1 MFFLYNLI
9 LDLFVIFALPFFL
22 VKLVTTKKYR
32 KGLMQRLGILPG
44 EQIARI
50 QGMQPIWVHAVSV
63 GETVAAVPLVRALR
77 RRYPEKKILVTTVT
91 ATGNQIA
98 RFQIKEADA
107 VLFFPFDLS
116 PIVKRVIQRIRPSLF
131 ILMETE
137 IWPNCIRYMHE
148 MQVPVLVVNGRIS
161 SASYRGYLGIRFLI
175 RRVLGMV
182 SAFSMQTEEDVRRII
197 DLGAPEPRVRRAGNI
212 KFDRQAVPLSVEE
225 KGSLRRDYLLPE
237 QGDIL
242 IAGSTHRGEDLPLID
257 TYIQLRKE
265 FPDLIFV
272 LAPRH
277 PERADEVASLLRGKG
292 LPYQKRS
299 RPEPGKPVLLLDTV
313 GDLSRLYGA
322 GTVSFVGGSLVPS
335 GGQNI
340 LEPAVYGVPVVFGP
354 HMENFPE
361 ISNVIRERGGGL
373 QVRGPEELL
382 PVLGDLLRDP
392 DKMRRIGEAGM
403 RIIRENHGALDKTLN
418 MVAEFLKG

>member
-1 MFFLYNLI
+1 VFFLYNLI
-9 LDLFVIFALPFFL
+9 LNIFVVLALPFFL
-22 VKLVTTKKYR
+22 VKLVTTEKYR
-32 KGLMQRLGILPG
+32 KGLVQRLGILPG
-44 EQIARI
+44 EQIAQI
-50 QGMQPIWVHAVSV
+50 HGMQPIWVHAVSV

-91 ATGNQIA
+91 ETGNQIA
-98 RFQIKEADA
+98 KTRVKEADA

-116 PIVKRVIQRIRPSLF
+116 PIVKRVIRRVRPSLF

-137 IWPNCIRYMHE
+137 IWPNCIRTMHDL
-148 MQVPVLVVNGRIS
+148 QVPVLVVNGRIS
-161 SASYRGYLGIRFLI
+161 SASYRGYLGIRFLM
-175 RRVLGMV
+175 RKVLGMV
-182 SAFSMQTEEDVRRII
+182 SIFSMQTEEDVRRII
-197 DLGAPEPRVRRAGNI
+197 DLGAPGPRVRRTGNI
-212 KFDRQAVPLSVEE
+212 KFDRQVVPLSVEE
-225 KGSLRRDYLLPE
+225 KRSLRRDYLLPE
-237 QGDIL
+237 QGEIL
-242 IAGSTHRGEDLPLID
+242 VAGSTHRGEDLPLID

-265 FPDLIFV
+265 FPDLLFV

-277 PERADEVASLLRGKG
+277 PERADEAASLLMDKG
-292 LPYQKRS
+292 LPYQRRS

-322 GTVSFVGGSLVPS
+322 GAVSFVGGSLVPS

-361 ISNVIRERGGGL
+361 ISTVIRQRGGGL

-382 PVLGDLLRDP
+382 VVLGDLLRDP
-392 DKMRRIGEAGM
+392 EKRMRIGEAGM
-403 RIIRENHGALDKTLN
+403 RIIRENQGALDKTLDL
-418 MVAEFLKG
+418 VAEFLKG

>member
-9 LDLFVIFALPFFL
+9 LDLFVILALPFFL

-32 KGLMQRLGILPG
+32 KGLMQRLGVHPEG
-44 EQIARI
+44 EIARI

-77 RRYPEKKILVTTVT
+77 RRYPEKKILMTTVT

-98 RFQIKEADA
+98 RSQIKEADA
-107 VLFFPFDLS
+107 VLFFPFDLN
-116 PIVKRVIQRIRPSLF
+116 PVVKRVIRRIGPSLF
-131 ILMETE
+131 ILIETE
-137 IWPNCIRYMHE
+137 IWPNCIRTMHE

-161 SASYRGYLGIRFLI
+161 SASYRGYLGIRFLM
-175 RRVLGMV
+175 RKVLGMI
-182 SAFSMQTEEDVRRII
+182 STFSMQTEEDVRRII
-197 DLGAPEPRVRRAGNI
+197 DLGAPEPRVRRTGNI

-225 KGSLRRDYLLPE
+225 KRSLRRDYLLPE
-237 QGDIL
+237 QGEIL

-265 FPDLIFV
+265 FPDLLFV
-272 LAPRH
+272 VAPRH
-277 PERADEVASLLRGKG
+277 PERADEVASLLRDEG

-299 RPEPGKPVLLLDTV
+299 RPEQGKTVLLLDTV

-361 ISNVIRERGGGL
+361 ISTVIRQRGGGL
-373 QVRGPEELL
+373 QVRGPEELIQ
-382 PVLGDLLRDP
+382 VLGDLFRDP
-392 DKMRRIGEAGM
+392 EKRRRIGEAGM
-403 RIIRENHGALDKTLN
+403 RIIRENQGALEKTLN
-418 MVAEFLKG
+418 LVAEFLKG